1 MHTGCKI
8 IWASNIQYLIA
19 PSTTEDKYIS
29 LSIALREV
37 IGIVN
42 LLEELKVNGFNVHPN
57 TSKGTFC
64 TFEENKICIEISTNH
79 RTKPRTKH
87 FSARL
92 HHFFSHVVRKTITI
106 EYIFTKYQV
115 TDIFTKLLRESQFYK
130 LASLLMH
137 WTK

>member
-19 PSTTEDKYIS
+19 PSSTEDKYIS

-64 TFEENKICIEISTNH
+64 TFEEKKS
-79 RTKPRTKH
+79 
-87 FSARL
+87 
-92 HHFFSHVVRKTITI
+92 V
-106 EYIFTKYQV
+106 
-115 TDIFTKLLRESQFYK
+115 
-130 LASLLMH
+130 
-137 WTK
+137 